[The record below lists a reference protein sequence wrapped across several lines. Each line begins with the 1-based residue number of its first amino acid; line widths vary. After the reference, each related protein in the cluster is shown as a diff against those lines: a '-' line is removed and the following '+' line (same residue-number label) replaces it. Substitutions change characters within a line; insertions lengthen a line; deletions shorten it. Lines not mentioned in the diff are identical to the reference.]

1 MVSKRK
7 KAASIAGIC
16 LVIHFLL
23 SFLATKIVYDA
34 IFGRYE
40 APQDTILDSTL
51 TEIMD
56 PVTFPS
62 GENMLSGRL
71 FDSTGDTLVVIAP
84 GLRSHI
90 GDFVPI
96 ITTLVQEY
104 DRDVFIFDMTGSCE
118 SEGDSCLGFPQA
130 VSDLHAAL
138 DYIDRAYDYEDIFLV
153 GHSRGGYAVCCVLET
168 RTDID
173 AAVSINSPGSPMD
186 AVMGGSVNAVG
197 WLAYGNYP
205 TLYLYQ
211 ALLFDFQ
218 STAQT
223 AADAIN
229 SSNTPVL
236 IIQAQQDE
244 TVRWD
249 RFSIYADKEEI
260 TGQNAEFWLVNGGHS
275 DVLYDETGLDVNK
288 ALWERI
294 EQFLSEQCG
303 T

>member
-7 KAASIAGIC
+7 KAASIAGLC
-16 LVIHFLL
+16 LVIHILL

-56 PVTFPS
+56 SVTFPS
-62 GENMLSGRL
+62 GENMLSGKL
-71 FDSTGDTLVVIAP
+71 FDSSGDTLVVIAP

-130 VSDLHAAL
+130 VSDLNAAL

-153 GHSRGGYAVCCVLET
+153 GHSRGGYAVCCILET

-218 STAQT
+218 SAAQT

-236 IIQAQQDE
+236 IIQSQQDE

-249 RFSIYADKEEI
+249 RFSIYADKKEI

-275 DVLYDETGLDVNK
+275 DILYDETGLDVNK
-288 ALWERI
+288 VLWEQI

>member
-7 KAASIAGIC
+7 RTAKIASFC

-34 IFGRYE
+34 IFSRYDP
-40 APQDTILDSTL
+40 PQNTILDSAL
-51 TEIMD
+51 ADIMQ

-62 GENMLSGRL
+62 GENVLSGKL

-90 GDFVPI
+90 GDFVPL
-96 ITTLVQEY
+96 ITKLVQEY

-130 VSDLHAAL
+130 VLDLHAAL
-138 DYIDRAYDYEDIFLV
+138 DYIDLAYDYEDIFLV

-168 RTDID
+168 RTGID

-186 AVMGGSVNAVG
+186 AVMSGSVNTVG

-211 ALLFDFQ
+211 ALLFDFR
-218 STAQT
+218 SAAQT

-229 SSNTPVL
+229 NSNTPVL
-236 IIQAQQDE
+236 IIQSQQDE

-249 RFSIYADKEEI
+249 FFSVYADKEKL
-260 TGQNAEFWLVNGGHS
+260 TGGNAEFWLVNGGHS
-275 DVLYDETGLDVNK
+275 DVLYNETGLDVNGE
-288 ALWERI
+288 LWERI
-294 EQFLSEQCG
+294 EQFISEQCG